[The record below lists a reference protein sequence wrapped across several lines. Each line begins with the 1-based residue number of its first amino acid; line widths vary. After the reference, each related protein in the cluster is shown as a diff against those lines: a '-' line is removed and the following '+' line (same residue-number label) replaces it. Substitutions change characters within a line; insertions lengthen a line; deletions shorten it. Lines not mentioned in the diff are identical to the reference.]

1 MQIKDQIPEIDQQK
15 ASIEGRI
22 NFCTGQ
28 IMDVESQ
35 IAVLEKRRLYL
46 VERRRRLGV
55 ELARVSTF
63 KLDL

>member
-1 MQIKDQIPEIDQQK
+1 MEVKDQIPEIDRQK

-28 IMDVESQ
+28 IIDVENQ
-35 IAVLEKRRLYL
+35 IQVLEKRRLYL
-46 VERRRRLGV
+46 VERRRKLGV
-55 ELARVSTF
+55 ELSKVSTF